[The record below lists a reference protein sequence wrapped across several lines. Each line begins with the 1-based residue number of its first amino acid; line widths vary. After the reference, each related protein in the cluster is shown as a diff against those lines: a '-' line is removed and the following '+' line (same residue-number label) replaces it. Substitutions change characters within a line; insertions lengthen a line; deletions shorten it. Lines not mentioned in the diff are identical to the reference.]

1 MRKPL
6 ILSLMLCVAA
16 CGGGEEKRDR
26 PAPLVTLGAATQH
39 VFSDRYVAVG
49 TANANEQVSVR
60 APVTERI
67 TQLGFSDGDYVR
79 QGQML
84 AVLAQGQEKASLA
97 SAQARA
103 READQQLARISE
115 LHRRGFATNANLEA
129 QTASAASAK
138 AAYRSRFILSF
149 APTIARSRRKK
160 QRTLGIASSRRLLS
174 ATVRS
179 SAASR

>member
-84 AVLAQGQEKASLA
+84 AVLAQGQETASLA

-103 READQQLARISE
+103 P
-115 LHRRGFATNANLEA
+115 
-129 QTASAASAK
+129 
-138 AAYRSRFILSF
+138 SR
-149 APTIARSRRKK
+149 
-160 QRTLGIASSRRLLS
+160 S
-174 ATVRS
+174 ATG
-179 SAASR
+179 ADK